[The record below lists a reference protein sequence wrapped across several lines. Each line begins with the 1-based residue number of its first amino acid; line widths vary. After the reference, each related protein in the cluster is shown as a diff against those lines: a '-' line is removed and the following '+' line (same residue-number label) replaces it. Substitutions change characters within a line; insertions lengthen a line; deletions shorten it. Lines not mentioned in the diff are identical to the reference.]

1 MKHGLHGELGMV
13 TGAAGCIGRVI
24 CATFAREGAA
34 IGVLDVDSD
43 RAVMT
48 AAGLVASGARAI
60 AVGVDVSDAE
70 QVAHALEVVTTQLGP
85 VDVLANAHGVS
96 PSRRLLQADQDEWDR
111 TFVVNTGGTMLAR

>member
-1 MKHGLHGELGMV
+1 MDLGLHGKLVMV
-13 TGAAGCIGRVI
+13 TGAAGRIGPVI

-70 QVAHALEVVTTQLGP
+70 QVAHALEVVSTQLGP
-85 VDVLANAHGVS
+85 VDVLVNAHRS
-96 PSRRLLQADQDEWDR
+96 EEHTSELQS
-111 TFVVNTGGTMLAR
+111 